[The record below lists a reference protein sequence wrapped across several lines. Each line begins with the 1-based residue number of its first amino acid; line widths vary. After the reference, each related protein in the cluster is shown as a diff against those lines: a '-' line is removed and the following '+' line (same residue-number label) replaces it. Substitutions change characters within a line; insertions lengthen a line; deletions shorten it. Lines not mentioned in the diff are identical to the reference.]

1 MRFAR
6 GRALCLLRAA
16 ADPLSSRAIAIRIA
30 RHEFLLEKETE
41 KFYMIEIKVVLS
53 KRVNLQW
60 YSPPNNEKLY
70 IGILKFF
77 PT

>member
-53 KRVNLQW
+53 KRVNLH
-60 YSPPNNEKLY
+60 
-70 IGILKFF
+70 GIHHQTMKNS
-77 PT
+77 T